1 MRSSVLASLFG
12 LLFVFS
18 SLSLQAQSAAAAKSP
33 GEDENC
39 SKSGASANCER
50 RLPVFSAP
58 VQPGGGGHRSLIFH
72 ELNTYGPSINFGNAG
87 GWTVT
92 HLIEAPKII
101 FGTSG
106 IDQYEGANILKNGTG
121 DLAGLYLYVYG
132 GGRAAQSDEGVTGL
146 TVESGEISGYFHGTV
161 AAGAGRG
168 ATALKLARDAGARQN
183 HGYTCAGCM
192 LVDISKGTI
201 AGRLNGRS
209 QAFGSTYLF
218 ELPTTAVTLN
228 GGGGKLPLTRAWCET
243 LTAIPAAAQAGVG
256 IARTFNCRL
265 GEIEGTRRPFK
276 AEGVVAIAGPAYP
289 EQAVL
294 SAVGVPADGVQ
305 SLTILARNPNPA
317 GAVIFQGGVAGQTLS
332 FDANLAATGFRTSYY
347 VFGSVDGVNLI
358 YGSQIAGSL
367 KGHQLPRLG
376 AEAELIGS
384 GFHLYPGAEIVAN
397 TAEPAAPVLEANNVD
412 WTEGDLVEN
421 PRFQSY
427 GGVGVRDVCTEVTP
441 TDGDLSS
448 SCMMLEMQGPG
459 ISGTYHPFR
468 IVNHNRAGL
477 YRQGGGVLDPVPVM
491 YFEGAFGDTRVA
503 RNGPGRGP
511 EGPGAVVDIRETAGR
526 DTAPFNLFLLPG
538 PKGAGAARVT
548 YDPGTLLVGFPNG
561 LVAGSLATAATCVA
575 TTSNVNCGSAVAG
588 SVAIPAGAASIT
600 VASAAVTAGS
610 QILVTADGSLGKR
623 LGVACSR
630 SPSAAFA
637 PFGVSARVPGQS
649 FTLTSTAADGP
660 RCYSFLILN

>member
-1 MRSSVLASLFG
+1 MRSSVLAGLAG
-12 LLFVFS
+12 LLIA
-18 SLSLQAQSAAAAKSP
+18 SLSAQAQRAAAAKSP
-33 GEDENC
+33 GENENC
-39 SKSGASANCER
+39 WKSGALANCER
-50 RLPVFSAP
+50 RAGVFSAP

-72 ELNTYGPSINFGNAG
+72 ELHTYGPSINFGNAG

-92 HLIEAPKII
+92 HLIEAPKIV

-106 IDQYEGANILKNGTG
+106 IDQYESASVLKNGTG

-146 TVESGEISGYFHGTV
+146 TAESGEISGYFHGTV
-161 AAGAGRG
+161 ADGAGRG
-168 ATALKLARDAGARQN
+168 AIALKLAQDAGAKQN

-192 LVDISKGTI
+192 LVDISKGTV

-218 ELPTTAVTLN
+218 ELPTTAVTRN
-228 GGGGKLPLTRAWCET
+228 GAVGKLPLTKAWCET

-256 IARTFNCRL
+256 SSQTFDCRL
-265 GEIEGTRRPFK
+265 GEIEGTRRAFNPG
-276 AEGVVAIAGPAYP
+276 GVVTIAGPAYP
-289 EQAVL
+289 EQAML
-294 SAVGVPADGVQ
+294 TAVGAPADGVQ
-305 SLTILARNPNPA
+305 PLTVLARNPNPA
-317 GAVIFQGGVAGQTLS
+317 GAVIFQGGIAGQSLS

-347 VFGSVDGVNLI
+347 VFGSVDGINLI

-376 AEAELIGS
+376 AEAEQISS
-384 GFHLYPGAEIVAN
+384 GFHLYPGAEVVAN
-397 TAEPAAPVLEANNVD
+397 TAEPAAPVLEPNNVD
-412 WTEGDLVEN
+412 WAAGDVVEN

-459 ISGTYHPFR
+459 ISGTYHSFR
-468 IVNHNRAGL
+468 IVNHNRVGM

-491 YFEGAFGDTRVA
+491 YFEGPFGDTLVA
-503 RNGPGRGP
+503 RNGPGRGLN
-511 EGPGAVVDIRETAGR
+511 EPGSVVNILETAGR

-561 LVAGSLATAATCVA
+561 LVARSLGTAANCVV
-575 TTSNVNCGSAVAG
+575 TTSSVNCGSAVAG
-588 SVAIPAGAASIT
+588 SVAISAGATSIT

-610 QILVTADGSLGKR
+610 QILVTADASLNQR

-630 SPSAAFA
+630 SPSVAFA
-637 PFGVSARVPGQS
+637 PFGVTARVPGQS
-649 FTLTSTAADGP
+649 FTLTTTAAGGP
-660 RCYSFLILN
+660 RCYSFLIVN